1 MVNVFF
7 SHGTSNSAG
16 VCIMFGKEVDFQVH
30 NSNINDEGRFI
41 ILDLTLYNQ
50 RITFVC
56 LYGHNKEKHSLFS
69 KILQIIVSFENTSII
84 MCGDLN
90 VAQDINLDNYNIMR
104 N

>member
-1 MVNVFF
+1 
-7 SHGTSNSAG
+7 
-16 VCIMFGKEVDFQVH
+16 MFGKEVDFLVH

-50 RITFVC
+50 RFTFVC
-56 LYGHNKEKHSLFS
+56 LYGHNKDEHSLFS